1 MSTFIKAGLWTKK
14 KEGFKGELNLDNL
27 INSLNFTG
35 YDYEIHVSQIDG
47 SDTTGD
53 GDLLNPV
60 ATITKALTLVTVN
73 RRTIIVHPGAYN
85 ESP

>member
-53 GDLLNPV
+53 GDLLNPC
-60 ATITKALTLVTVN
+60 
-73 RRTIIVHPGAYN
+73 HYY
-85 ESP
+85 